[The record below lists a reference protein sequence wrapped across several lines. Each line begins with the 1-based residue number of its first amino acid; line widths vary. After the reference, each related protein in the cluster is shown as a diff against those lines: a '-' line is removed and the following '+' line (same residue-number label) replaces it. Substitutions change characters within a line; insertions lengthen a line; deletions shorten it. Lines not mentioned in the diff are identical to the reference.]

1 MNELSCFIGYDSKED
16 IAYRICKYSLNKRS
30 SIKTDFTVACVPTG
44 MNAGVLIFPLW
55 VLINP
60 TLASTFSFKTL
71 KEKLPES
78 INLFKFKLF

>member
-1 MNELSCFIGYDSKED
+1 
-16 IAYRICKYSLNKRS
+16 
-30 SIKTDFTVACVPTG
+30 VACVPTG